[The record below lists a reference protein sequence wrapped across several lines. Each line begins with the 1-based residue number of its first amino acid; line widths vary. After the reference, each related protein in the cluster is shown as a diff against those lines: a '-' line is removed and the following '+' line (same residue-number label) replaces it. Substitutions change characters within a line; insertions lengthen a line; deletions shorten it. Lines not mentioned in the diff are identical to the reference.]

1 MPRHQSFEARLEEL
15 LDDPSTTHRLLT
27 LISIALDG
35 DPLDAL
41 GDAEVLLDLLRGRFD
56 ELTPDGSEEGRAAN
70 VIHLSARLKALR
82 DA

>member
-1 MPRHQSFEARLEEL
+1 MSRHQSSEARLEEL

-41 GDAEVLLDLLRGRFD
+41 GDAEVLLDLLRRRFD
-56 ELTPDGSEEGRAAN
+56 ELTQGRSEEGRAAN
-70 VIHLSARLKALR
+70 VIHFSAQLKALR